1 MDAIFDF
8 VKNFTQTSYEYIPT
22 PAVEAA
28 KKEVLDSL
36 ATALGG
42 SSQAGVGELVAMA
55 QEWGG
60 SEQSTIIAYGLRCPA
75 PNAAQVNATM
85 IHALDYDDG
94 HPVAQVHIGC
104 VAVPTCFT
112 VAERMGGI
120 SGPEFIATLA
130 LGADFLARLGL
141 ASCPGSNLVKSGWH
155 PTALYGYLG
164 AAAMAARLMGLDQER
179 MTNAIGIAYHQSA
192 GNSQCVS
199 DGALTKRMGPGLAA
213 KGGITAALMAER
225 GITGARNVLE
235 GEYGIFHQ
243 YLGGDYDPKIL
254 TADLGKRFEG
264 VNIGDKP
271 YPCCGFTHSFIDAV
285 LLLKSKHDIKADQVK
300 SITAYGGE
308 SVYEIC
314 VVPPEVKRTP
324 RNTVDAQFSLPWV
337 IATALVKG
345 RVGVEDFTEEA
356 IKRED
361 ILRVSGRV
369 TGVLDK
375 AMSRHGVGPGRVKV
389 VMADGTEYTEEVEH
403 CLGSVERPMTFD
415 DCAAKFRQCAAGS
428 LKPLADDEVAEVI
441 GLIGRLDKLD
451 DATEIIR
458 RLG

>member
-8 VKNFTQTSYEYIPT
+8 VKNFTQTSYEDIPG

-55 QEWGG
+55 KEWGG
-60 SEQSTIIAYGLRCPA
+60 NEQSTIIAYGLRCPA

-104 VAVPTCFT
+104 VAVPTCFA

-120 SGPEFIATLA
+120 SGREFIAALA

-141 ASCPGSNLVKSGWH
+141 ASRPGSNLVKSGWH

-164 AAAMAARLMGLDQER
+164 AAAMAGRIMGLDQER
-179 MTNAIGIAYHQSA
+179 MVNAIGIAYHQSA

-225 GITGARNVLE
+225 GITGARNILE
-235 GEYGIFHQ
+235 GEYGMFYQ
-243 YLGGDYDPKIL
+243 YHGGDYDPKML

-264 VNIGDKP
+264 ANIGDKP
-271 YPCCGFTHSFIDAV
+271 YPCCGFTHPFIDAV
-285 LLLKSKHDIKADQVK
+285 LSLKSRHDIKADQVK

-314 VVPPEVKRTP
+314 VVPPEVKRVP

-356 IKRED
+356 ISRED
-361 ILRVSGRV
+361 ALRVSGKV

-375 AMSRHGVGPGRVKV
+375 AMSRHGVGPGRVKI

-403 CLGSVERPMTFD
+403 CLGSIERPMTFA

-428 LKPLADDEVAEVI
+428 IKPLADDTVSTVI
-441 GLIGRLDKLD
+441 ELIGRLDKLD

-458 RLG
+458 LLG